1 ADPARRCRVRV
12 SAGARRDAHRDRA
25 GGQARQRARR
35 GRARSLPAANTSR
48 RYEEI
53 SEDTMK
59 AITFHGV
66 GDVRAQ
72 DVAEPKVVDPTDV
85 VVKITTSAVCGSDL
99 HQYHGRGGG
108 LVQTGA
114 IMGHEFMGTVE
125 DLGPAVRQVRR
136 GDRVIV
142 PFSVSCGQCEWCQRR
157 LPTQCTTTGR
167 AVFGGRFAHVLAGRQ
182 APCPPPLGGRAPAEM
197 THPGAIFLGDILATG
212 YFCAENGGIRPGD
225 AVAVFGAGPVGLL
238 AMQSAQ
244 LFGPARLFAVDR
256 VDYRLKLAEEFGAEP
271 VSLDRGDAAEQLRAL
286 TGGRGPDVV
295 LECVGHET
303 PFTQRIQA
311 VGAGGTVASVG
322 VYVEPSLSFPAR
334 DAFFKDL
341 TLKMG
346 ICNARNYI
354 APLLP
359 LVRVGKL
366 KPSRIITHTMALTD
380 APKGY
385 AIF

>member
-1 ADPARRCRVRV
+1 
-12 SAGARRDAHRDRA
+12 
-25 GGQARQRARR
+25 
-35 GRARSLPAANTSR
+35 
-48 RYEEI
+48 
-53 SEDTMK
+53 MK

-66 GDVRAQ
+66 GDVRVQ

-99 HQYHGRGGG
+99 HQYHGRGGA

-114 IMGHEFMGTVE
+114 TMGHEFMGTVE
-125 DLGPAVRQVRR
+125 DLGPAVTKVRR

-157 LPTQCTTTGR
+157 LPTQCATTGR
-167 AVFGGRFAHVLAGRQ
+167 AVFGGRFGHVWGGGQ
-182 APCPPPLGGRAPAEM
+182 AQWIRVPFADHLCERVPAEM
-197 THPGAIFLGDILATG
+197 TDHDAIFLGDIMSTG

-225 AVAVFGAGPVGLL
+225 TVAVFGAGPVGLL

-244 LFGPARLFAVDR
+244 LFGPARLFAIDR

-271 VSLDRGDAAEQLRAL
+271 VSLDRGDPAEQLRGL

-303 PFTQRIQA
+303 PFTQAIQA
-311 VGAGGTVASVG
+311 VRPGGTVSSVG
-322 VYVEPSLSFPAR
+322 VYVEPSMGFPAR
-334 DAFFKDL
+334 EAFFKDL

-346 ICNARNYI
+346 ICNARNYM

-366 KPSRIITHTMALTD
+366 KPARIITHTMALGD

-385 AIF
+385 AIFDRKEDRAIKVMLRP

>member
-1 ADPARRCRVRV
+1 MR
-12 SAGARRDAHRDRA
+12 
-25 GGQARQRARR
+25 
-35 GRARSLPAANTSR
+35 
-48 RYEEI
+48 
-53 SEDTMK
+53 

-66 GDVRAQ
+66 GDVRVQ

-85 VVKITTSAVCGSDL
+85 VLKITTSAVCGSDL
-99 HQYHGRGGG
+99 HQYHGRGGA

-114 IMGHEFMGTVE
+114 VMGHEFMGTVE
-125 DLGPAVRQVRR
+125 DLGPAVKQVRR

-157 LPTQCTTTGR
+157 LPTQCATTGR
-167 AVFGGRFAHVLAGRQ
+167 
-182 APCPPPLGGRAPAEM
+182 
-197 THPGAIFLGDILATG
+197 
-212 YFCAENGGIRPGD
+212 
-225 AVAVFGAGPVGLL
+225 AVFGAGPVGLL
-238 AMQSAQ
+238 AVQSAQ

-271 VSLDRGDAAEQLRAL
+271 VNLDRGDPAEQLRRL

-303 PFTQRIQA
+303 PFTQAIQA
-311 VGAGGTVASVG
+311 VRAGGTVASVG
-322 VYVEPSLSFPAR
+322 VYVEPSLGFPAR
-334 DAFFKDL
+334 EAFFKDL

-346 ICNARNYI
+346 ICNARNYMT
-354 APLLP
+354 PLLP

-366 KPSRIITHTMALTD
+366 KPARIITHTMALAD

-385 AIF
+385 AIFDRKEDRAVKVMLRP